1 MNWLKKL
8 GKMVTG
14 VGIALFSGFLCTA
27 VIHGLTG
34 NDELIFTVLPI
45 ASFIIWLILVIADI
59 MEINL
64 NPFETPKRRTIV
76 FTIMVAVLWLGNV
89 ATVVFSGN
97 YDLSFFAGCVIAPII
112 IVRNLLLI
120 IDIKKLRLNFLQNPR
135 NKEMFGIFLTM
146 IIMISGAVQKI
157 IIGIYDPA
165 LFVFLATMFI
175 FLVFRLFKIFNHCAL
190 KRTE

>member
-175 FLVFRLFKIFNHCAL
+175 FLVFRLFKIIKQVKPDCS
-190 KRTE
+190 

>member
-120 IDIKKLRLNFLQNPR
+120 IDMKKLRLNFLQNPR

-175 FLVFRLFKIFNHCAL
+175 FLVFRLFKIIKQVKPDCS
-190 KRTE
+190 